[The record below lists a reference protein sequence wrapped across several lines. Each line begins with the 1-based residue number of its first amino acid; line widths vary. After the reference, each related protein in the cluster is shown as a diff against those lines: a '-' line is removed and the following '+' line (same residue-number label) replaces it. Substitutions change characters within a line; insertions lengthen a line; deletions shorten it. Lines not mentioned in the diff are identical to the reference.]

1 MPICIIVI
9 VFNKF
14 PAIPSWNDLSAVTRK
29 QRTNDAD
36 ATKMEG
42 RRRQLP
48 CHTWLQHS
56 PDDAARA
63 HMPPIRK
70 GTTLHSLHLPSPA
83 VLLRWLATLLAASNG
98 NSSSSS
104 CYWGTLSLAMAM
116 ATMAMEA
123 YNVHNALKR
132 AKNFRF
138 SEHNILR
145 FHGSLPHAGKWKI
158 HCHIHTHTPYPDTH
172 TLASESDIL
181 VCSFF
186 GKSFEALGRQR

>member
-1 MPICIIVI
+1 MIYPQSLANSEPMMQMPQRWREGGGNCH
-9 VFNKF
+9 
-14 PAIPSWNDLSAVTRK
+14 AIHGCNIHLTMLHELTCHPLERVLHYTPC
-29 QRTNDAD
+29 TCP
-36 ATKMEG
+36 
-42 RRRQLP
+42 RQQ
-48 CHTWLQHS
+48 CCCV
-56 PDDAARA
+56 
-63 HMPPIRK
+63 
-70 GTTLHSLHLPSPA
+70 GF
-83 VLLRWLATLLAASNG
+83 ATLLAASNG